1 MARAKL
7 GVTHQGSPLA
17 GRIEFAMA
25 MGARAGQGGWH
36 DGVSGRARAPGVSK
50 LTKALGTIFG
60 SVSDVNIEPVAC
72 LSDNFAYLIWHDGTR
87 KALVVDPSEAAP
99 VQQAL
104 QQRELELGAILCT
117 HHHWDHVG
125 GVKELC
131 ECHAGLP
138 VFASDHDVPRIEGAT
153 RGLADGESFEEA
165 GLRFECM
172 KVPGHTLGALAY
184 YVENAVFTGDTLFG
198 AGCGRLFEGTPAQ
211 MHASLMRLA
220 ALPGSTR
227 VYFGHEYTRANL
239 TFARSIE
246 PENEAVRARLQRA
259 DVTKISCTT
268 PSTIEE
274 ERATNPF
281 LRCAELSVRASLGEG
296 FVRASDVETFAELRR
311 RKDSFRS

>member
-1 MARAKL
+1 MDCHTAFL
-7 GVTHQGSPLA
+7 QGRGPQSVL
-17 GRIEFAMA
+17 
-25 MGARAGQGGWH
+25 
-36 DGVSGRARAPGVSK
+36 K
-50 LTKALGTIFG
+50 LTRALRAIFG
-60 SVSDVNIEPVAC
+60 SLSGVNIEPVAC

-99 VQQAL
+99 VQKAL
-104 QQRELELGAILCT
+104 QQRELELCAILCT

-131 ECHAGLP
+131 EGHAGLP
-138 VFASDHDVPRIEGAT
+138 VFSSDHDVTRIEGVT
-153 RGLADGESFEEA
+153 RGLADGESFEQL
-165 GLRFECM
+165 GLRFESL

-184 YVENAVFTGDTLFG
+184 FVEDAVFTGDTLFG

-211 MHASLMRLA
+211 MHASLMRLS

-239 TFARSIE
+239 AFARSIE
-246 PENEAVRARLQRA
+246 PENGAVHTRLQRA
-259 DVTKISCTT
+259 AATKNGTT

-281 LRCAELSVRASLGEG
+281 LRCAELSVRAALGEG
-296 FVRASDVETFAELRR
+296 FVAASEVETFAELRR
-311 RKDSFRS
+311 RKDSFRA